1 MHVCSNPISVYVF
14 ACLFYSAGL
23 SVSVLDW
30 SSNDM
35 PAVWLHLKCFVLCL
49 FTCFN
54 YSQKPGIKTD
64 STIEQMNSFT
74 CLSIF
79 SSPEL
84 TRVIECTTREAGLVF
99 KGSLLGFV
107 KERLIEYG

>member
-1 MHVCSNPISVYVF
+1 MHVCSDPISVYVF
-14 ACLFYSAGL
+14 ACLFCSAGL
-23 SVSVLDW
+23 SVSALDW
-30 SSNDM
+30 SSNEM
-35 PAVWLHLKCFVLCL
+35 PAVWLNLKCFVLCL

-54 YSQKPGIKTD
+54 YSQRLGIKTD

-99 KGSLLGFV
+99 KGSLLGVV

>member
-1 MHVCSNPISVYVF
+1 MILAQFSLNMALRFENDSKTLHGRLNALICTYVFKSLVDACMFQPHFGYVF
-14 ACLFYSAGL
+14 ACLFCSAGL

-30 SSNDM
+30 SSNEM

-54 YSQKPGIKTD
+54 YSQRPAIKTD

-74 CLSIF
+74 CL
-79 SSPEL
+79 
-84 TRVIECTTREAGLVF
+84 
-99 KGSLLGFV
+99 
-107 KERLIEYG
+107 

>member
-1 MHVCSNPISVYVF
+1 
-14 ACLFYSAGL
+14 
-23 SVSVLDW
+23 
-30 SSNDM
+30 M
-35 PAVWLHLKCFVLCL
+35 PSVWLHLKCFVLCL